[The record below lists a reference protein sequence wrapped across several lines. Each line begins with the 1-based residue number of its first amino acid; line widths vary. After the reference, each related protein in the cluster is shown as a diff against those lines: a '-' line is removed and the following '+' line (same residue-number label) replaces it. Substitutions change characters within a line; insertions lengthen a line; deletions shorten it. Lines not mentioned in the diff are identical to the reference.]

1 MTYTQAITYIKESH
15 DQVIRLGLERMEV
28 LLERLGDPQK
38 QLHFIHVA
46 GTNGKGSVCAMTA
59 QILQC
64 AGLKTGLFT
73 SPVISDYR
81 EQFQVNGEMISQ
93 DTFVRL
99 ADMIKQVCDHMD
111 DPPSEFEKAVALA
124 FLYFAESRCDLVVL
138 EVGLGGV
145 DDATNVIDTPEVAA
159 IVNIDYD
166 HMGFLGDTLEQIA
179 QKKSGIIKEGAVVVT
194 TDQQDAVMDVL
205 EKRCRDMHATLIKA
219 SAKHVRIIE
228 KSLDGQRFI
237 YDGNYDDGMDSGD
250 HIDHG
255 EGSSVSL
262 PREITLSLIGDHQCA
277 NAAIVLEIIR
287 CLQMKGWRIP
297 EDAVREG
304 MKTVRWSGRFELL
317 SKEPLIIIDGAH
329 NPDGIRALSHNLGE
343 YCAGETF
350 IFITGILKDKDYH
363 EMLLQM
369 LPFAYRF
376 LTIAPDN
383 PRAMSAEACAQEIR
397 RCGFCG
403 EIEAFTDKQQ
413 AVAHAVNIAI
423 QTGHPVCAFGSL
435 YSVGA
440 LKAAIQSE
448 LEAARKQHG
457 NNIK

>member
-1 MTYTQAITYIKESH
+1 MTYTQAVTYIKESH

-38 QLHFIHVA
+38 QLRLIHVA

-93 DTFVRL
+93 DAFVRL
-99 ADMIKQVCDHMD
+99 ADTLKQVCDQMD

-124 FLYFAESRCDLVVL
+124 FLYFAESKCDLVVL

-179 QKKSGIIKEGAVVVT
+179 QKKSGIIKEGAMVVT
-194 TDQQDAVMDVL
+194 TDQQDTVMDVL
-205 EKRCRDMHATLIKA
+205 EKRCRDMHATLIRA
-219 SAKHVRIIE
+219 SAKHVCILE
-228 KSLDGQRFI
+228 KSLGGQRFI
-237 YDGNYDDGMDSGD
+237 YDQLPVNSSKCS
-250 HIDHG
+250 IDHKEDG
-255 EGSSVSL
+255 DSRL

-277 NAAIVLEIIR
+277 NAAVVLEIIR
-287 CLQMKGWRIP
+287 CLQMKGWHIS
-297 EDAVREG
+297 EDAILEG
-304 MKTVRWSGRFELL
+304 MKTVRWPGRFEVV
-317 SKEPLIIIDGAH
+317 SMDPLIIVDGAH
-329 NPDGIRALSHNLGE
+329 NPDGIRALSHNLAE
-343 YCAGETF
+343 YCAGKTF

-363 EMLLQM
+363 EMLMQM
-369 LPFAYRF
+369 LPSAYCF

-383 PRAMSAEACAQEIR
+383 PRAMSADACAQEIR
-397 RCGFCG
+397 RCGFDG
-403 EIEAFTDKQQ
+403 EIVACSDKQQ
-413 AVAHAVNIAI
+413 AVKHALGIAK
-423 QTGHPVCAFGSL
+423 QTGYPVCAFGSL

-440 LKAAIQSE
+440 LKSAISE
-448 LEAARKQHG
+448 
-457 NNIK
+457 NIE

>member
-1 MTYTQAITYIKESH
+1 MTYTQAVTYIKESH
-15 DQVIRLGLERMEV
+15 DQVIRLGLERMDT

-38 QLHFIHVA
+38 HLRFIHVA

-59 QILQC
+59 QILQY

-81 EQFQVNGEMISQ
+81 EQFQVNGEMISR
-93 DTFVRL
+93 DAFVRL
-99 ADMIKQVCDHMD
+99 ADTLKQVCDHMD

-124 FLYFAESRCDLVVL
+124 FLYFAECKCDLVVL
-138 EVGLGGV
+138 EVGLGGA

-166 HMGFLGDTLEQIA
+166 HMGFLGNTLEQIA

-194 TDQQDAVMDVL
+194 ADQQDVVMDVL
-205 EKRCRDMHATLIKA
+205 ERRCREMHATLIRT
-219 SAKHVRIIE
+219 SAKNVRIIE
-228 KSLDGQRFI
+228 KTLEGQRFI
-237 YDGNYDDGMDSGD
+237 YDGNYDDGMDAGG
-250 HIDHG
+250 H
-255 EGSSVSL
+255 
-262 PREITLSLIGDHQCA
+262 TLSLLGDHQCA
-277 NAAIVLEIIR
+277 NAAVVLEIIR
-287 CLQMKGWRIP
+287 CLQIKGWHIS
-297 EDAVREG
+297 DSAVRKG
-304 MKTVRWSGRFELL
+304 MKTVRWPGRFEVL
-317 SKEPLIIIDGAH
+317 SKDPLIIVDGAH

-369 LPFAYRF
+369 LPFAHSF

-383 PRAMSAEACAQEIR
+383 PRAMSADACAQEIR
-397 RCGFCG
+397 MCGFDG
-403 EIEAFTDKQQ
+403 EIEAFADKQQ
-413 AVAHAVNIAI
+413 AAAHAVNAAI
-423 QTGHPVCAFGSL
+423 QTGHPICAFGSL

-440 LKAAIQSE
+440 LKAAI
-448 LEAARKQHG
+448 LK
-457 NNIK
+457 NIK

>member
-1 MTYTQAITYIKESH
+1 MTYTQAVTYIKESH
-15 DQVIRLGLERMEV
+15 DQVIRLGLERMDT

-38 QLHFIHVA
+38 HLRFIHVA
-46 GTNGKGSVCAMTA
+46 GTNGKGSVCAVTA

-64 AGLKTGLFT
+64 AGYRTGLFT

-81 EQFQVNGEMISQ
+81 EQFQVDGEMIPQ
-93 DTFVRL
+93 EAFARL
-99 ADMIKQVCDHMD
+99 ADTVKQACDHMD

-124 FLYFAESRCDLVVL
+124 FLYFVETNCDLVVL
-138 EVGLGGV
+138 EVGLGGA

-166 HMGFLGDTLEQIA
+166 HMGFLGNTLEQIA

-194 TDQQDAVMDVL
+194 ADQQDVVMDVL
-205 EKRCRDMHATLIKA
+205 ERRCREMHATLIRT
-219 SAKHVRIIE
+219 SAKNVRIIE
-228 KSLDGQRFI
+228 KTLDGQRFI
-237 YDGNYDDGMDSGD
+237 YDGNYDDGMDAGG
-250 HIDHG
+250 H
-255 EGSSVSL
+255 
-262 PREITLSLIGDHQCA
+262 TLSLLGDHQCA
-277 NAAIVLEIIR
+277 NAAVVLEIIR
-287 CLQMKGWRIP
+287 CLQMKGWHIS
-297 EDAVREG
+297 DSAVRKG
-304 MKTVRWSGRFELL
+304 MKTVRWPGRFEVL
-317 SKEPLIIIDGAH
+317 SKDPLIIVDGAH

-369 LPFAYRF
+369 LPFAHSF

-383 PRAMSAEACAQEIR
+383 PRAMPADACAQEIR
-397 RCGFCG
+397 MCGFDG

-413 AVAHAVNIAI
+413 AAAHAVNAAI
-423 QTGHPVCAFGSL
+423 QTGHPICAFGSL

-440 LKAAIQSE
+440 LKEAI
-448 LEAARKQHG
+448 LK
-457 NNIK
+457 NIK

>member
-1 MTYTQAITYIKESH
+1 MTYTQAVTYIKESH
-15 DQVIRLGLERMEV
+15 DQVIRLGLERMDT

-38 QLHFIHVA
+38 HLRFIHVA
-46 GTNGKGSVCAMTA
+46 GTNGKGSVCAVTA

-64 AGLKTGLFT
+64 AGYRTGLFT

-81 EQFQVNGEMISQ
+81 EQFQVDGEMIPQ
-93 DTFVRL
+93 EAFARL
-99 ADMIKQVCDHMD
+99 ADTVKQACDHMD

-124 FLYFAESRCDLVVL
+124 LLYFVETNCDLVVL
-138 EVGLGGV
+138 EVGLGGA

-166 HMGFLGDTLEQIA
+166 HMGFLGNTLEQIA

-194 TDQQDAVMDVL
+194 ADQQDVVMDVL
-205 EKRCRDMHATLIKA
+205 ERRCREMHATLIRT
-219 SAKHVRIIE
+219 SAKNVRIIQ
-228 KSLDGQRFI
+228 KTLDGQRFI
-237 YDGNYDDGMDSGD
+237 YDGNYDDGMDAGG
-250 HIDHG
+250 H
-255 EGSSVSL
+255 
-262 PREITLSLIGDHQCA
+262 TLSLLGDHQCA
-277 NAAIVLEIIR
+277 NAAVVLEIIR
-287 CLQMKGWRIP
+287 CLQMKGWHIP
-297 EDAVREG
+297 DSAVRKG
-304 MKTVRWSGRFELL
+304 MKTVRWPGRFEVL
-317 SKEPLIIIDGAH
+317 SKDPLIIVDGAH

-369 LPFAYRF
+369 LPFAHSF

-383 PRAMSAEACAQEIR
+383 PRAMSADACAQEIR
-397 RCGFCG
+397 MCGFDG

-413 AVAHAVNIAI
+413 AAAHAVNAAI
-423 QTGHPVCAFGSL
+423 QTGHPICAFGSL

-440 LKAAIQSE
+440 LKAAI
-448 LEAARKQHG
+448 LK
-457 NNIK
+457 NIK

>member
-1 MTYTQAITYIKESH
+1 MTYTQAVTYIKESH
-15 DQVIRLGLERMEV
+15 DRVIRLGLERMDT

-38 QLHFIHVA
+38 HLRFIHVA
-46 GTNGKGSVCAMTA
+46 GTNGKGSVCAVTA

-64 AGLKTGLFT
+64 AGYRTGLFT

-81 EQFQVNGEMISQ
+81 EQFQVDGELIPQ
-93 DTFVRL
+93 ETFARL
-99 ADMIKQVCDHMD
+99 ADTVKQACDYMD

-124 FLYFAESRCDLVVL
+124 FLYFVETNCDLVVL
-138 EVGLGGV
+138 EVGLGGA

-166 HMGFLGDTLEQIA
+166 HMGFLGNTLEQIA

-194 TDQQDAVMDVL
+194 ADQQDVVMDVL
-205 EKRCRDMHATLIKA
+205 ERRCREMHATLIRT
-219 SAKHVRIIE
+219 SAKNVRIIE
-228 KSLDGQRFI
+228 KTLDGQRFI
-237 YDGNYDDGMDSGD
+237 YDGNYDDGMDAGG
-250 HIDHG
+250 H
-255 EGSSVSL
+255 
-262 PREITLSLIGDHQCA
+262 TLSLLGDHQCA
-277 NAAIVLEIIR
+277 NAAVVLEIIR
-287 CLQMKGWRIP
+287 CLQMKGWHIS
-297 EDAVREG
+297 DSAVRKG
-304 MKTVRWSGRFELL
+304 MKTVRWPGRFEVL
-317 SKEPLIIIDGAH
+317 SKDPLIIVDGAH

-369 LPFAYRF
+369 LPFAHSF

-383 PRAMSAEACAQEIR
+383 PRAMSADACAQEIR
-397 RCGFCG
+397 MCGFDG

-413 AVAHAVNIAI
+413 AAAHAVNAAI
-423 QTGHPVCAFGSL
+423 QTGHPICAFGSL

-440 LKAAIQSE
+440 LKEAI
-448 LEAARKQHG
+448 LK
-457 NNIK
+457 NIK